1 MGSKVMHAWP
11 LASYNV
17 GMTLLDAKPYDA
29 RKARIRRNILIGVL
43 VAIPIVAALTWYMW
57 DWPEE
62 HRVNRFFHAIEAKD
76 YVQGFALWNND
87 PHWQQHLDRYKT
99 YPYGQFEQD
108 WGPASDYGVITSHQ
122 VVVSKQYGSGVVV
135 GVLING
141 GKTPLFL
148 WVERG
153 AKTIGFSPVELNY

>member
-1 MGSKVMHAWP
+1 
-11 LASYNV
+11 
-17 GMTLLDAKPYDA
+17 MTLLDAKPYDA
-29 RKARIRRNILIGVL
+29 RKARIRRNILIGIL
-43 VAIPIVAALTWYMW
+43 VAIPIVAALTWYLW

-62 HRVNRFFHAIEAKD
+62 HRVNRFFHAIEVKD
-76 YVQGFALWNND
+76 YAQGFALWNND

-99 YPYGQFEQD
+99 YPYGQFYQD
-108 WGPASDYGVITSHQ
+108 WGPASDYGTITSHQ

-148 WVERG
+148 WVERS